1 MRTNRQLEAL
11 KSKRNKHAL
20 FSMAIAVIM
29 LIAFYQLPQF
39 QDFNFIN
46 LSPIYF
52 IFIVCLSFL
61 KKTKNEQPKKNN
73 LLLNILFITAPF
85 FIINV
90 FALSSLSKFTD
101 YSAVRIANHI
111 PNPQHV
117 EGQILLNSY
126 TVGSGRNKSH
136 YADVVLNEPSQQQPL
151 RLVCNFMDRF
161 KSCPL
166 LENFQQ
172 QKVSIRYYADNSQFI
187 YPEVLVLSVTT
198 NNTTISSQDFM
209 QIYHQQRSNFL
220 MYLFFMVLIPNL
232 LVINLFWRDHQYQQS
247 QTFRYRPQ
255 SI

>member
-1 MRTNRQLEAL
+1 MRINRQLKAL
-11 KSKRNKHAL
+11 KSRRNKHAL
-20 FSMAIAVIM
+20 FSMVIAVVI

-39 QDFNFIN
+39 QYFNFIN
-46 LSPIYF
+46 LSPVYF
-52 IFIVCLSFL
+52 VVIVCLSFFE
-61 KKTKNEQPKKNN
+61 KAKNEQPKKNN
-73 LLLNILFITAPF
+73 LLLNILFITAPV

-117 EGQILLNSY
+117 TGQILLNSY
-126 TVGSGRNKSH
+126 TAGSRRNKSN
-136 YADVVLNEPSQQQPL
+136 YEDVVLNEPSQQQPL

-172 QKVSIRYYADNSQFI
+172 QIVSIRYYTDNRQFI
-187 YPEVLVLSVTT
+187 YPEVLVLSVTAD
-198 NNTTISSQDFM
+198 NTTISSQDFM
-209 QIYHQQRSNFL
+209 QIYQQQRSNFL

>member
-46 LSPIYF
+46 LSLVYF

-73 LLLNILFITAPF
+73 LLLNILFMTAPF

-101 YSAVRIANHI
+101 Y
-111 PNPQHV
+111 
-117 EGQILLNSY
+117 
-126 TVGSGRNKSH
+126 
-136 YADVVLNEPSQQQPL
+136 
-151 RLVCNFMDRF
+151 
-161 KSCPL
+161 
-166 LENFQQ
+166 
-172 QKVSIRYYADNSQFI
+172 
-187 YPEVLVLSVTT
+187 
-198 NNTTISSQDFM
+198 
-209 QIYHQQRSNFL
+209 
-220 MYLFFMVLIPNL
+220 
-232 LVINLFWRDHQYQQS
+232 
-247 QTFRYRPQ
+247 
-255 SI
+255 

>member
-20 FSMAIAVIM
+20 FSIAIAVVM

-46 LSPIYF
+46 LSLVYF

-111 PNPQHV
+111 LNPQHV

-136 YADVVLNEPSQQQPL
+136 YEDVVLNEPSQQQPL

-166 LENFQQ
+166 LEDFQQ

-187 YPEVLVLSVTT
+187 YPEVLVLSVTAD
-198 NNTTISSQDFM
+198 NTTISSQDFL
-209 QIYHQQRSNFL
+209 QIYQQQRNNFL
-220 MYLFFMVLIPNL
+220 IYLFFMVLIPNL

>member
-20 FSMAIAVIM
+20 FSIAIAVVM

-46 LSPIYF
+46 LSLVYF

-73 LLLNILFITAPF
+73 LLLNILFMTAPF

-101 YSAVRIANHI
+101 YSAVRIAKHI
-111 PNPQHV
+111 PNPQYV

-136 YADVVLNEPSQQQPL
+136 YEDVVLNEPSQQQPL

-161 KSCPL
+161 KICPL

-172 QKVSIRYYADNSQFI
+172 QAVSIRYYTDNRQFI
-187 YPEVLVLSVTT
+187 YPEVLVLSVTAD
-198 NNTTISSQDFM
+198 NTTISSQDFI
-209 QIYHQQRSNFL
+209 QIYQ
-220 MYLFFMVLIPNL
+220 
-232 LVINLFWRDHQYQQS
+232 
-247 QTFRYRPQ
+247 
-255 SI
+255 

>member
-1 MRTNRQLEAL
+1 MRTNRQLKAL
-11 KSKRNKHAL
+11 KSRRNKHAV
-20 FSMAIAVIM
+20 FSIVVAVVM

-46 LSPIYF
+46 LSPVYF
-52 IFIVCLSFL
+52 IVLVCLSFL

-73 LLLNILFITAPF
+73 LLLNILFMTAPF

-101 YSAVRIANHI
+101 YSAVRIAKHI
-111 PNPQHV
+111 PNPQYV
-117 EGQILLNSY
+117 EGQTLLNSY

-136 YADVVLNEPSQQQPL
+136 YEDVVLNEPSQQQPL

-166 LENFQQ
+166 LEDFQQ

-187 YPEVLVLSVTT
+187 YPEVLVLSVTAD
-198 NNTTISSQDFM
+198 NTTISSPDFL
-209 QIYHQQRSNFL
+209 QIYQQQRSNF
-220 MYLFFMVLIPNL
+220 
-232 LVINLFWRDHQYQQS
+232 
-247 QTFRYRPQ
+247 
-255 SI
+255 

>member
-1 MRTNRQLEAL
+1 MKTNRQLEAL

-39 QDFNFIN
+39 QDFSFIN
-46 LSPIYF
+46 LSPVYF

-73 LLLNILFITAPF
+73 LLLNILFMTAPF

-111 PNPQHV
+111 PNPQNV

-136 YADVVLNEPSQQQPL
+136 YEDVV
-151 RLVCNFMDRF
+151 
-161 KSCPL
+161 
-166 LENFQQ
+166 
-172 QKVSIRYYADNSQFI
+172 
-187 YPEVLVLSVTT
+187 
-198 NNTTISSQDFM
+198 
-209 QIYHQQRSNFL
+209 
-220 MYLFFMVLIPNL
+220 
-232 LVINLFWRDHQYQQS
+232 
-247 QTFRYRPQ
+247 
-255 SI
+255 

>member
-1 MRTNRQLEAL
+1 MRINRQLKAL
-11 KSKRNKHAL
+11 KSRRNKHAL
-20 FSMAIAVIM
+20 FSMVIAVVI

-39 QDFNFIN
+39 QYFNFIN
-46 LSPIYF
+46 LSPVYF
-52 IFIVCLSFL
+52 VVIVCLSFFE
-61 KKTKNEQPKKNN
+61 KAKNEQPKKNN
-73 LLLNILFITAPF
+73 LLLNILFMTAPF

-101 YSAVRIANHI
+101 YSAVRIAKHI
-111 PNPQHV
+111 PNPQYV

-187 YPEVLVLSVTT
+187 YPEVLVLSVTAD
-198 NNTTISSQDFM
+198 NTTISSQDFL
-209 QIYHQQRSNFL
+209 QIYQQQRNNFL
-220 MYLFFMVLIPNL
+220 IYLFFMVLIPNL

>member
-90 FALSSLSKFTD
+90 FALSRLSKFVD
-101 YSAVRIANHI
+101 YSAVHLAHY
-111 PNPQHV
+111 
-117 EGQILLNSY
+117 LLNHKQSRFHANLPTVLKQYTFYIGVKSY
-126 TVGSGRNKSH
+126 YSLG
-136 YADVVLNEPSQQQPL
+136 LN
-151 RLVCNFMDRF
+151 
-161 KSCPL
+161 
-166 LENFQQ
+166 
-172 QKVSIRYYADNSQFI
+172 
-187 YPEVLVLSVTT
+187 
-198 NNTTISSQDFM
+198 
-209 QIYHQQRSNFL
+209 
-220 MYLFFMVLIPNL
+220 
-232 LVINLFWRDHQYQQS
+232 
-247 QTFRYRPQ
+247 TF
-255 SI
+255 SL

>member
-11 KSKRNKHAL
+11 KSKKNKHAL
-20 FSMAIAVIM
+20 FSMAIVVVM

-46 LSPIYF
+46 LSPVYF
-52 IFIVCLSFL
+52 IFVICLSFL
-61 KKTKNEQPKKNN
+61 KKTKSEQLKNN
-73 LLLNILFITAPF
+73 LLLNILFMTAPF

-101 YSAVRIANHI
+101 YSAVRIAKHI
-111 PNPQHV
+111 PNPQHI
-117 EGQILLNSY
+117 EGQIRLNSY

-136 YADVVLNEPSQQQPL
+136 YEDIVLNEASQQQPL

-166 LENFQQ
+166 LEDLQQ
-172 QKVSIRYYADNSQFI
+172 QKVSIRYYTDNRQFI
-187 YPEVLVLSVTT
+187 YPEVLVLSVTAD
-198 NNTTISSQDFM
+198 NTTISSQDFM
-209 QIYHQQRSNFL
+209 QIYQQQRKNFL
-220 MYLFFMVLIPNL
+220 IYLFFMVLIPNL

>member
-1 MRTNRQLEAL
+1 M
-11 KSKRNKHAL
+11 
-20 FSMAIAVIM
+20 
-29 LIAFYQLPQF
+29 
-39 QDFNFIN
+39 
-46 LSPIYF
+46 
-52 IFIVCLSFL
+52 
-61 KKTKNEQPKKNN
+61 
-73 LLLNILFITAPF
+73 
-85 FIINV
+85 
-90 FALSSLSKFTD
+90 
-101 YSAVRIANHI
+101 RIANHI

-136 YADVVLNEPSQQQPL
+136 YEDVVLNEPSQQQPL

>member
-1 MRTNRQLEAL
+1 M
-11 KSKRNKHAL
+11 
-20 FSMAIAVIM
+20 
-29 LIAFYQLPQF
+29 
-39 QDFNFIN
+39 
-46 LSPIYF
+46 
-52 IFIVCLSFL
+52 
-61 KKTKNEQPKKNN
+61 
-73 LLLNILFITAPF
+73 TAPF

-101 YSAVRIANHI
+101 YSAVRIAHHI
-111 PNPQHV
+111 PNPQHI

-136 YADVVLNEPSQQQPL
+136 YEDVVLNEPSQQQPL

-166 LENFQQ
+166 LEDFQQ
-172 QKVSIRYYADNSQFI
+172 QKVSIRYYTDNRQFI
-187 YPEVLVLSVTT
+187 YPEVLVLSVTAD
-198 NNTTISSQDFM
+198 NTTISSQDFM
-209 QIYHQQRSNFL
+209 QIYQQQRNNFL
-220 MYLFFMVLIPNL
+220 IYLFFMVLIPNL